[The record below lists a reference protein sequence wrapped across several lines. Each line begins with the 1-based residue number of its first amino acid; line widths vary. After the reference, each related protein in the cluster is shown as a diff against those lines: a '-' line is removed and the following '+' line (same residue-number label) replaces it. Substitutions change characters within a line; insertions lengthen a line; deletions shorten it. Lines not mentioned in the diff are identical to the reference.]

1 MHQAIMAGFFLWL
14 LLVGT
19 TAAQLHY
26 GWDQAVAGSCT
37 RPLPAPQS
45 ALQRRPYDVL
55 RYDLVLD
62 WRQPLQDSSER
73 ARSYRARQTI
83 TLRVDTTELRHIEL
97 DAHPTLVIDT
107 VTLLYT
113 DLLYTNALPITR
125 VGDRLNIQLP
135 WTLHRGDTLTIEMMY
150 RNLSVDSDRNE
161 FYGGYNRYWQAND
174 TTPLPA
180 PLAYTMSQP
189 NNARRWMPCNDRPY
203 DKALASITI
212 LAPEGFTTLSN
223 GIPELTHVWFNGERV
238 SAYRYQSKE
247 PISTYLMV
255 AVASRFAQM
264 ERSYASRDSVRHIP
278 LRLFL
283 WHQDSLSYSANAQ
296 WLLDATAAMMSAYE
310 HYFVPYPFSTY
321 GQVLLFPYFMGAM
334 EHQTM
339 TTHHRNAL
347 VQRWETVVAH
357 ELAHHWLGNLVTCA
371 TWNDIWLNEGGAT
384 YSERLWLEYAYG
396 DSVARRYF
404 AARRDRDYLR
414 RDGGRSQPPVYNTTG
429 TNLFNT
435 GTTYVKAGWIFHMM
449 RTMLGDSAFFALMER
464 YMNTFAYSALE
475 TEDMRE
481 FFEHTIPNPP
491 VPWRTFF
498 DQWVYSVGHPVLR
511 ADLLA
516 LEPTASGYRVR
527 LRLAQ
532 TQDTGVFLPVYVVPL
547 RLRVRE
553 YWSGSPHDTIVLMAQ
568 REKLVDLTV
577 PFLPR
582 TVELDPLDEILCEKD
597 TAALILQA
605 EPQVHAAEIRLLPNP
620 VQRGESV
627 IVWAESHPSGVQ
639 LRLWRSDG
647 TLVRT
652 LASHD
657 ALTPI
662 PTGDLAAGV
671 YILEV
676 YRGTERQHYPL
687 VIVP

>member
-1 MHQAIMAGFFLWL
+1 
-14 LLVGT
+14 
-19 TAAQLHY
+19 
-26 GWDQAVAGSCT
+26 
-37 RPLPAPQS
+37 
-45 ALQRRPYDVL
+45 
-55 RYDLVLD
+55 
-62 WRQPLQDSSER
+62 
-73 ARSYRARQTI
+73 
-83 TLRVDTTELRHIEL
+83 
-97 DAHPTLVIDT
+97 
-107 VTLLYT
+107 
-113 DLLYTNALPITR
+113 
-125 VGDRLNIQLP
+125 
-135 WTLHRGDTLTIEMMY
+135 
-150 RNLSVDSDRNE
+150 
-161 FYGGYNRYWQAND
+161 
-174 TTPLPA
+174 
-180 PLAYTMSQP
+180 
-189 NNARRWMPCNDRPY
+189 
-203 DKALASITI
+203 
-212 LAPEGFTTLSN
+212 
-223 GIPELTHVWFNGERV
+223 
-238 SAYRYQSKE
+238 
-247 PISTYLMV
+247 
-255 AVASRFAQM
+255 
-264 ERSYASRDSVRHIP
+264 
-278 LRLFL
+278 
-283 WHQDSLSYSANAQ
+283 
-296 WLLDATAAMMSAYE
+296 
-310 HYFVPYPFSTY
+310 
-321 GQVLLFPYFMGAM
+321 
-334 EHQTM
+334 
-339 TTHHRNAL
+339 
-347 VQRWETVVAH
+347 
-357 ELAHHWLGNLVTCA
+357 
-371 TWNDIWLNEGGAT
+371 
-384 YSERLWLEYAYG
+384 
-396 DSVARRYF
+396 F